1 MRRRLAPLIGQAVRA
16 VDPNVGVDAILPMSQ
31 LVANSVARPRFSMML
46 LAVFAGVAGLLAI
59 IGIYGV
65 LAYAVAQR
73 THEMGVRMA
82 LGARRIDVLSLVLR
96 RGAVLSAVGIAL
108 GLAGAAAASRLVQGL
123 LFGVTPLDGA
133 TFATVSVTFGMAAML
148 ACYLPARRASS
159 VDPAI
164 ALRTE

>member
-1 MRRRLAPLIGQAVRA
+1 M
-16 VDPNVGVDAILPMSQ
+16 DPNVGVDAILPMSQ

-159 VDPAI
+159 VRIPQS
-164 ALRTE
+164 L